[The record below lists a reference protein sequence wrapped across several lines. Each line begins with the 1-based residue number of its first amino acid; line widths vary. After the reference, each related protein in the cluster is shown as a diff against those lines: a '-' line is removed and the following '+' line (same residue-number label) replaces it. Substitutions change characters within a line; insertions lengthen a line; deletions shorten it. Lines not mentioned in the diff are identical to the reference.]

1 MFSLRL
7 TDVSFAL
14 IIAVAWG
21 SEYSTPPTAPSPT
34 PAPTPGR
41 ATSGVAI
48 QAGAEALGTVPTR
61 QRSSTWQ
68 SAPAS
73 PGLTTIPEGRTAD
86 SDASLEFRSR
96 PASREVLRHIRNGRH
111 VLLPLS
117 IRPGRV
123 GRVTVR

>member
-7 TDVSFAL
+7 TGVSFAL
-14 IIAVAWG
+14 IIAVACG
-21 SEYSTPPTAPSPT
+21 SDYSTPPTGPSPT
-34 PAPTPGR
+34 LAPTPGR

-48 QAGAEALGTVPTR
+48 QAGADAFGTVRTR
-61 QRSSTWQ
+61 QRSSTWR

-86 SDASLEFRSR
+86 SDAGLEFKSR

-111 VLLPLS
+111 VPLSLS